1 LNWSSRI
8 AEAFQVI
15 FDAISV
21 DSALTGMGIG
31 VVAGPKEFGISIFIV
46 PPRKRDVVKLKRGV
60 VTFVLNYRNKPKTN
74 LNELNI
80 VCV

>member
-46 PPRKRDVVKLKRGV
+46 PP
-60 VTFVLNYRNKPKTN
+60 
-74 LNELNI
+74 
-80 VCV
+80 